1 MNKRKIVILGNGIA
15 IGYSASYTAVSS
27 ILLPFS
33 EDMAVDIAA
42 AGLLFTAN
50 CMGFIGCIL
59 FVDLLLAH
67 HDPRKVFLAALA
79 GFSAAQ
85 LLFAVSGSFEA
96 AFLAM
101 VCIGGFQGLIQTHLT
116 ELMIE
121 IGGAR
126 KTYYINLNMIFY
138 GLGSLAGPL
147 LTGLLLHYG
156 QSWRYFYQM
165 TGISTFVMF
174 LLLCR
179 EPITFAKTEEQ
190 KREYAD
196 SQRLSTPLLF
206 VALCLFLECGAE
218 VSEWG
223 WMAACFT
230 EDLHFSAAASSL
242 AVGVFGLGQI
252 LGRMFCGKL
261 SGRFTPRDMVSVLS
275 AASFVSVLAS
285 CLVRTPV
292 AVYLLTL
299 LMGMTFSGIWPL
311 LVSLGSDYVG
321 GSGGREVSFL
331 IVCGS
336 IGSATIP
343 YVMGRVGQYTGL
355 MAARAL
361 ASFLFLIILLFMRS
375 KRFAVSRR

>member
-85 LLFAVSGSFEA
+85 MLFAVSGSFEA

-165 TGISTFVMF
+165 TGISTFVIF
-174 LLLCR
+174 LL
-179 EPITFAKTEEQ
+179 
-190 KREYAD
+190 
-196 SQRLSTPLLF
+196 
-206 VALCLFLECGAE
+206 
-218 VSEWG
+218 
-223 WMAACFT
+223 
-230 EDLHFSAAASSL
+230 
-242 AVGVFGLGQI
+242 
-252 LGRMFCGKL
+252 
-261 SGRFTPRDMVSVLS
+261 
-275 AASFVSVLAS
+275 
-285 CLVRTPV
+285 
-292 AVYLLTL
+292 
-299 LMGMTFSGIWPL
+299 
-311 LVSLGSDYVG
+311 
-321 GSGGREVSFL
+321 
-331 IVCGS
+331 
-336 IGSATIP
+336 
-343 YVMGRVGQYTGL
+343 
-355 MAARAL
+355 
-361 ASFLFLIILLFMRS
+361 
-375 KRFAVSRR
+375 